1 MTAATDTP
9 AELRTEVLVVGGGPV
24 GLALVTELGLRGIRT
39 LLVERNTQHARQPRA
54 KTTNVRSMEHMRRWG
69 LADRIRAASPLP
81 PDYPTDIIF
90 ATRLFGRPLATIHNA
105 FYGAPGRNDLYSEH
119 AQWIPQY
126 KVEGVLRDHAAT
138 LPGTALR
145 FGLALE
151 TLDQDE
157 DGVTASLVHAE
168 TGERL
173 RVRADYAVGADGS
186 RSTLRGL
193 LGIRMQGQHAYAQN
207 INLVIRAPQLRE
219 AFAGGR
225 SIMYWLVN
233 PDCAAIAGPMD
244 LGDTWYF
251 GFPLPN
257 GAPTPDEAGL
267 RARMAA
273 AFGRDVAPE
282 ILTIDTWAAH
292 SLLADR
298 YRAGRVFLAG
308 DACHLHPPFGGYGMN
323 LGISDGVDLGWKLAA
338 RLRGWGG
345 EGLLDSYE
353 AERRPVHRRVIDEA
367 VANYAMLATDLLR
380 DGLESDGPEGDR
392 ARAAAG
398 ALILEHKPR
407 EFRTL
412 GVVLG
417 SHYSGSPI
425 TIPDG
430 TAPPEAQVSDYAPSA
445 HPGCLAPHLWLDDGS
460 SLYDRF
466 GPGFTALVTAPGGD
480 AAAAPLARAAAR
492 LGIPLALAGPGDPR
506 LAPLYEAPL
515 ALIRPDGHV
524 AWRGA
529 LVTDAEAEAIL
540 RTAAGLSPRPTPPE
554 SRPAMLEERT

>member
-1 MTAATDTP
+1 M
-9 AELRTEVLVVGGGPV
+9 
-24 GLALVTELGLRGIRT
+24 
-39 LLVERNTQHARQPRA
+39 
-54 KTTNVRSMEHMRRWG
+54 
-69 LADRIRAASPLP
+69 
-81 PDYPTDIIF
+81 
-90 ATRLFGRPLATIHNA
+90 
-105 FYGAPGRNDLYSEH
+105 
-119 AQWIPQY
+119 
-126 KVEGVLRDHAAT
+126 
-138 LPGTALR
+138 
-145 FGLALE
+145 
-151 TLDQDE
+151 
-157 DGVTASLVHAE
+157 HAE

-273 AFGRDVAPE
+273 AFGRDVSPE

-292 SLLADR
+292 SLIADR
-298 YRAGRVFLAG
+298 YREGRVFLAG

-323 LGISDGVDLGWKLAA
+323 IGIADGVDLGWKLAA

-392 ARAAAG
+392 ARATAG
-398 ALILEHKPR
+398 ALILEHKLR

-417 SHYSGSPI
+417 SHYSGSPV
-425 TIPDG
+425 TVPDG
-430 TAPPEAQVSDYAPSA
+430 TAPPEARRQRLRPERASGLP
-445 HPGCLAPHLWLDDGS
+445 
-460 SLYDRF
+460 
-466 GPGFTALVTAPGGD
+466 
-480 AAAAPLARAAAR
+480 RAASLAEGRKLPLRPLRAR
-492 LGIPLALAGPGDPR
+492 LHRPRRGARERPGRGPARPRRRPPGHPLALAAPGDAR

-515 ALIRPDGHV
+515 ALIRPDGFV

-529 LVTDAEAEAIL
+529 LVDARPRPSL

-554 SRPAMLEERT
+554 SRHAMLEERT